1 MSLST
6 TETIGLSSQLG
17 QVFQDNIT
25 ELKTKGL
32 DVSEWITHMNNLRDN
47 AVTEDTKLDDMRADI
62 KTQTKVSKDATTLLY
77 KTSSTYLDAVIGVL
91 GKDTPL
97 AKQAAR
103 LRSGLIKQSKSKSK
117 NKKTK
122 ENTET

>member
-17 QVFQDNIT
+17 QVFQDNVT

-32 DVSEWITHMNNLRDN
+32 DVSEWITRLNNLRDG
-47 AVTEDTKLDDMRADI
+47 AVTEDTKLDDMRAGV
-62 KTQTKVSKDATTLLY
+62 KTQTKVSNDATALLY

-103 LRSGLIKQSKSKSK
+103 LRSSLIKQSKSKSK
-117 NKKTK
+117 NKKAK
-122 ENTET
+122 ENTGT